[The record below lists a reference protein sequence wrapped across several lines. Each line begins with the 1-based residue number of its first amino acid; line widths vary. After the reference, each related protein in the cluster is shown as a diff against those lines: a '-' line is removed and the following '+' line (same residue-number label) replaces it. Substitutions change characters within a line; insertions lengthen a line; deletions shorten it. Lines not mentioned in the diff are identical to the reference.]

1 MIQKM
6 GNDGTESKYLAGHV
20 TKALIEDQ
28 FMANVDKVID
38 SDLAINCAAHNK
50 PATFFSQKLN

>member
-50 PATFFSQKLN
+50 PATFFS